1 MQTSSTCSL
10 SKEQILQLLG
20 GPDCPGA
27 HGDGQETDMDF
38 LRSYTGAAA
47 VQSLPSIQQHPG
59 CYSRVSMDQC
69 PLWHFSEKSHSLVI
83 LPLNVARGTIPTGT
97 SWVCME
103 TPDPVSLSPQNL
115 PSHITLVQLKGT
127 SFDLTPKFLAES
139 RQQNCSPR
147 GKVDC
152 WRKSYILQ
160 WLGAF

>member
-69 PLWHFSEKSHSLVI
+69 VPYNPIRDPDLKTAVADTVAFLSLNSHLSFLPTFTLLGTGVDPPLLLLCAVRHTRPGLSELSLLLPTVI
-83 LPLNVARGTIPTGT
+83 G
-97 SWVCME
+97 
-103 TPDPVSLSPQNL
+103 
-115 PSHITLVQLKGT
+115 
-127 SFDLTPKFLAES
+127 
-139 RQQNCSPR
+139 
-147 GKVDC
+147 
-152 WRKSYILQ
+152 
-160 WLGAF
+160 